1 MAELQSDSQ
10 ATGERM
16 IRLLAIARGLED
28 EGQYNVAKLFRATAY
43 GEVTRAT
50 LDRPRPNSGLYE
62 AMDAAIAELRVA
74 DSGAPVEAMAEAL
87 ATLRAGGFPTQED
100 TPETN
105 ACRHCGHVML
115 GEPPERCPSCRAR
128 RLTFQPFPPVWYNAP
143 ISQDAILE
151 AMETNLHDIQQIS
164 AGVTEARADR
174 GVWPF
179 RAILAHLL
187 GSEALLVSRAVRM
200 LDEDEPL
207 FVSVD
212 PNVIGTDAD
221 ETPPTIAG
229 MLEDLT
235 QARQATIA
243 RFSAL
248 TPDAWQRAGTH
259 PEFGRMTVTQQL
271 AYLVRHEQWHL
282 AELEERGDEAR
293 ATWDVGREPDG
304 RC

>member
-1 MAELQSDSQ
+1 MDNRS
-10 ATGERM
+10 

-28 EGQYNVAKLFRATAY
+28 EGQYNVAKLFTATAY
-43 GEVTRAT
+43 GETRQAT

-62 AMDAAIAELRVA
+62 AIEAMIAELREANV
-74 DSGAPVEAMAEAL
+74 SAPVEAMEQAL

-100 TPETN
+100 VPEVN
-105 ACRHCGHVML
+105 ACRHCGEIML
-115 GEPPERCPSCRAR
+115 GEPPTRCPHCRAR
-128 RLTFQPFPPVWYNAP
+128 QLTYQPFPPVWYNAP
-143 ISQDAILE
+143 LTPAGILA
-151 AMETNLHDIQQIS
+151 AMETNLVDIQQIS
-164 AGVTEARADR
+164 TGISEARADE

-187 GSEALLVSRAVRM
+187 GSEALLAGRATRM
-200 LDEDEPL
+200 LEEDEPL

-212 PNVIGTDAD
+212 PNDIGSDED

-235 QARQATIA
+235 QARHATIA

-248 TPDAWQRAGTH
+248 APAAWQRAGTH

-282 AELEERGDEAR
+282 AELEERA
-293 ATWDVGREPDG
+293 GRG
-304 RC
+304 T

>member
-1 MAELQSDSQ
+1 VTND
-10 ATGERM
+10 RI

-43 GEVTRAT
+43 GEGVRAT

-62 AMDAAIAELRVA
+62 AMDAMIEELR
-74 DSGAPVEAMAEAL
+74 DSEINAPVETMAQAL
-87 ATLRAGGFPTQED
+87 ATLRDGGFPTQED
-100 TPETN
+100 IPATH

-115 GEPPERCPSCRAR
+115 GELPEVCPTCRAR
-128 RLTFQPFPPVWYNAP
+128 QLTFQPFPPVWYSAP
-143 ISQDAILE
+143 ITREVVLE
-151 AMETNLHDIQQIS
+151 AMQANLDDIQRIS
-164 AGVTEARADR
+164 AGVSEARADT
-174 GVWPF
+174 GEWPF

-187 GSEALLVSRAVRM
+187 GSEALLAGRAVRM
-200 LDEDEPL
+200 LEEDEPL

-212 PNVIGTDAD
+212 PNDIGTDEEA
-221 ETPPTIAG
+221 TPPTIAA

-235 QARQATIA
+235 QARRATIA

-248 TPDAWQRAGTH
+248 DPDAWQRAGTH

-282 AELEERGDEAR
+282 AEMEAR
-293 ATWDVGREPDG
+293 GNEESGTRFW
-304 RC
+304 

>member
-1 MAELQSDSQ
+1 MTEQHQDQQ
-10 ATGERM
+10 ATGARI

-28 EGQYNVAKLFRATAY
+28 EGQYNVAKLFRATAF
-43 GEVTRAT
+43 GEGARAT

-62 AMDAAIAELRVA
+62 AIEAAIDDLR
-74 DSGAPVEAMAEAL
+74 DLGTGAPVEAMTQAL
-87 ATLRAGGFPTQED
+87 ATLRADGFPTQAD

-105 ACRHCGHVML
+105 ACRHCGQVML
-115 GEPPERCPSCRAR
+115 GQPPEVCPTCRAR

-143 ISQDAILE
+143 MTPDEVLE
-151 AMETNLHDIQQIS
+151 AMASNLADIQRIS
-164 AGVTEARADR
+164 AGVSEAQADQ

-212 PNVIGTDAD
+212 PNEIGAD
-221 ETPPTIAG
+221 DEGTPPTIAG

-243 RFSAL
+243 RFSGLDA
-248 TPDAWQRAGTH
+248 DAWQRAGTH

-282 AELEERGDEAR
+282 AELEERG
-293 ATWDVGREPDG
+293 T
-304 RC
+304 

>member
-1 MAELQSDSQ
+1 MSDHQSTND
-10 ATGERM
+10 RI

-43 GEVTRAT
+43 GEGVRVT
-50 LDRPRPNSGLYE
+50 LNRPRPNSGLYE
-62 AMDAAIAELRVA
+62 AMDAMIAELGA
-74 DSGAPVEAMAEAL
+74 SEIGAPVEAMTQAL
-87 ATLRAGGFPTQED
+87 ATLRAGGFPTQEEIPA
-100 TPETN
+100 TFG
-105 ACRHCGHVML
+105 CRHCGYVML
-115 GEPPERCPSCRAR
+115 GEPPEVCPTCRAR
-128 RLTFQPFPPVWYNAP
+128 RMTFQPFPPVWYSAP
-143 ISQDAILE
+143 ITREEVLE
-151 AMETNLHDIQQIS
+151 AMSTNLDDIQQIGI
-164 AGVTEARADR
+164 GVTEAQANTSE
-174 GVWPF
+174 WPF

-187 GSEALLVSRAVRM
+187 GSEALLVGRAVRM
-200 LDEDEPL
+200 LEEDEPL

-212 PNVIGTDAD
+212 PNEIGTDEE

-248 TPDAWQRAGTH
+248 EPDAWQRAGTH

-282 AELEERGDEAR
+282 AEMEERAR
-293 ATWDVGREPDG
+293 E
-304 RC
+304 

>member
-1 MAELQSDSQ
+1 
-10 ATGERM
+10 M

-43 GEVTRAT
+43 GEGTRAT

-62 AMDAAIAELRVA
+62 AMDAAIAELRAAGV
-74 DSGAPVEAMAEAL
+74 DAPVAAMEEAL

-115 GEPPERCPSCRAR
+115 GEPPEVCPKCRAR

-143 ISQDAILE
+143 ITPAEVLA
-151 AMETNLHDIQQIS
+151 AMANNLVDIQNIS
-164 AGVTEARADR
+164 AGVSEARADT

-187 GSEALLVSRAVRM
+187 GSEQLLAGRAVRM
-200 LDEDEPL
+200 LEEDEPL

-212 PNVIGTDAD
+212 PNEIGVD
-221 ETPPTIAG
+221 EEQTPPTIAA

-248 TPDAWQRAGTH
+248 APLAWQRAGTH

-282 AELEERGDEAR
+282 AELEERAR
-293 ATWDVGREPDG
+293 DG
-304 RC
+304 